1 MIAAAKHAIIAFYTL
16 QMISH
21 VLTNLE
27 YYNAKV
33 LEALQTVLVPFDL
46 VLGGWAVFLL
56 VVALGGIWRAFDP
69 AGFNMFVNTI
79 DNGVFNGFFGVAAHG
94 RPAAAGPRHLPRPLR
109 PRRPR
114 RRSRG
119 RSRGPGAVPRAPPRV
134 GVSGLLRAHG
144 PRDGHLPDAAAP
156 RAAPPVTESTPSPSP
171 SYPALPLSLPH
182 PFPRATPPLRLLRL
196 RLHNDRTVR

>member
-94 RPAAAGPRHLPRPLR
+94 RPAAAGTVTRTYGCL
-109 PRRPR
+109 
-114 RRSRG
+114 G
-119 RSRGPGAVPRAPPRV
+119 AGARGPGSLGLAPVVATASFP
-134 GVSGLLRAHG
+134 LIN
-144 PRDGHLPDAAAP
+144 LPNFILA
-156 RAAPPVTESTPSPSP
+156 S
-171 SYPALPLSLPH
+171 LS
-182 PFPRATPPLRLLRL
+182 
-196 RLHNDRTVR
+196 

>member
-1 MIAAAKHAIIAFYTL
+1 MRLAAIIAFYAL
-16 QMISH
+16 QMILH
-21 VLTNLE
+21 VVTNLE

-33 LEALQTVLVPFDL
+33 VEAFQTVLLPLDL
-46 VLGGWAVFLL
+46 VLAGYAVFLL
-56 VVALGGIWRAFDP
+56 LAAVGCIWRAGDP

-79 DNGVFNGFFGVAAHG
+79 DNGVFNGFFGVAAHA

-171 SYPALPLSLPH
+171 SYPALTPSLPH

>member
-69 AGFNMFVNTI
+69 AGFN
-79 DNGVFNGFFGVAAHG
+79 
-94 RPAAAGPRHLPRPLR
+94 
-109 PRRPR
+109 
-114 RRSRG
+114 
-119 RSRGPGAVPRAPPRV
+119 
-134 GVSGLLRAHG
+134 
-144 PRDGHLPDAAAP
+144 
-156 RAAPPVTESTPSPSP
+156 
-171 SYPALPLSLPH
+171 LSLIH
-182 PFPRATPPLRLLRL
+182 I
-196 RLHNDRTVR
+196 

>member
-21 VLTNLE
+21 VLTNLD

-33 LEALQTVLVPFDL
+33 LEAFQTVLYPFDL

-79 DNGVFNGFFGVAAHG
+79 DNGVFNGFFGVAAQPPPAHG
-94 RPAAAGPRHLPRPLR
+94 IFRGLFGHGGRGAAAAAEAEAQERSRVRRRVSESPGFFERTGHAMDTYLTP
-109 PRRPR
+109 PRR
-114 RRSRG
+114 G
-119 RSRGPGAVPRAPPRV
+119 Q
-134 GVSGLLRAHG
+134 
-144 PRDGHLPDAAAP
+144 
-156 RAAPPVTESTPSPSP
+156 
-171 SYPALPLSLPH
+171 H
-182 PFPRATPPLRLLRL
+182 PQ
-196 RLHNDRTVR
+196 

>member
-1 MIAAAKHAIIAFYTL
+1 MGPTTLFYFFIKFIHIDALELLPRVRAAAAAVKTEALAEAAVMIAAAKHAIIAFYTL

-33 LEALQTVLVPFDL
+33 LEALQTGLVPFDL

-79 DNGVFNGFFGVAAHG
+79 DNGVFNGFFGVAAQPPPAHG
-94 RPAAAGPRHLPRPLR
+94 IF
-109 PRRPR
+109 
-114 RRSRG
+114 RG
-119 RSRGPGAVPRAPPRV
+119 LFGQGGRGARGPGTGRR
-134 GVSGLLRAHG
+134 
-144 PRDGHLPDAAAP
+144 
-156 RAAPPVTESTPSPSP
+156 
-171 SYPALPLSLPH
+171 
-182 PFPRATPPLRLLRL
+182 
-196 RLHNDRTVR
+196 

>member
-1 MIAAAKHAIIAFYTL
+1 MEKAVATTGANPRDPGPRAPAPKQPYVLVPAAVMIAAAKHAIIAFYTL

-56 VVALGGIWRAFDP
+56 VVALGRIWRAFDP

-79 DNGVFNGFFGVAAHG
+79 DNGVFNGFFGVAA
-94 RPAAAGPRHLPRPLR
+94 
-109 PRRPR
+109 
-114 RRSRG
+114 
-119 RSRGPGAVPRAPPRV
+119 PP
-134 GVSGLLRAHG
+134 
-144 PRDGHLPDAAAP
+144 
-156 RAAPPVTESTPSPSP
+156 PPPWLNPS
-171 SYPALPLSLPH
+171 
-182 PFPRATPPLRLLRL
+182 
-196 RLHNDRTVR
+196 